1 MGDDLQAAKVS
12 MRLAARAVCASVR
25 SMRQASAAVCSCFA
39 LC

>member
-1 MGDDLQAAKVS
+1 MADDLQAAKVS
-12 MRLAARAVCASVR
+12 TRLAACAVCASV